1 MHNMTEVKQDE
12 VVLTLDPFKEEV
24 KQEVVAEAKED
35 NSKKKLLDEDVL
47 TEAEKKMVNEF
58 TKQINIE
65 DTNVILQYGA
75 SAQQKMADF
84 SEAALQNVK
93 TKDLDE
99 ISGMLTDLI
108 VELKGFDTDD
118 KEKGLFALFKKQGNK
133 IKALKAKYDDVNDNI
148 TKIVNQLEAHEI
160 TLYKDIATLDEMY
173 NRNLVNFKELTMYI
187 IAGEK
192 KLQEARETTL
202 QQLIDHAQETG
213 LAEDSQKA
221 NDYAE
226 LCTRFEKKLY
236 DLKLTREIS
245 IQMGPQIR
253 LVQGSDTLMV
263 EKIQSTIQNTI
274 PLWKN
279 QMVIALGLNHSMEA
293 MKVQKEV
300 SNMTNELLKS
310 NADKLRVATTETA
323 KESERGIVDIETL
336 QHTNSQLIGTLDDVM
351 KIQREGREKRQ
362 AAEAELLKIENELK
376 QKLLEISR

>member
-1 MHNMTEVKQDE
+1 MTEVKQDE

>member
-1 MHNMTEVKQDE
+1 MTEVKQDE

-24 KQEVVAEAKED
+24 KQEVVAEVKED

-160 TLYKDIATLDEMY
+160 VLYKDIATLDEMY

>member
-24 KQEVVAEAKED
+24 KQEVVAEVKED

-336 QHTNSQLIGTLDDVM
+336 QHTNTQLIGTLDDVM

>member
-24 KQEVVAEAKED
+24 KQEVVAEVKED

-47 TEAEKKMVNEF
+47 SEAEKKMVNEF

-323 KESERGIVDIETL
+323 RESERGIVDIETL

>member
-1 MHNMTEVKQDE
+1 MTEVKQDE
-12 VVLTLDPFKEEV
+12 VVLTLDPFKEET
-24 KQEVVAEAKED
+24 KQEVAAEEKAEET
-35 NSKKKLLDEDVL
+35 KKKLLDEDVL
-47 TEAEKKMVNEF
+47 SEAEKKMVDEF

-118 KEKGLFALFKKQGNK
+118 KDKGLFALFKKQGNK
-133 IKALKAKYDDVNDNI
+133 VKALKAKYDDVNDNI
-148 TKIVNQLEAHEI
+148 NKIVNQLEAHEI

-202 QQLIDHAQETG
+202 QELINHAQETG

-323 KESERGIVDIETL
+323 RESERGIVDIETL
-336 QHTNSQLIGTLDDVM
+336 QHTNTQLIGTLDDVM

-362 AAEAELLKIENELK
+362 AAEAELYRIENELK
-376 QKLLEISR
+376 NKLLEISR

>member
-1 MHNMTEVKQDE
+1 MTEVKQDE

-24 KQEVVAEAKED
+24 KQEVVAEVKED

-336 QHTNSQLIGTLDDVM
+336 QHTNTQLIGTLDDVM

>member
-24 KQEVVAEAKED
+24 KQEVVAEVKED

-293 MKVQKEV
+293 MKVQKGV

-336 QHTNSQLIGTLDDVM
+336 QHTNTQLIGTLDDVM

>member
-24 KQEVVAEAKED
+24 KQEVVPEVKED

-336 QHTNSQLIGTLDDVM
+336 QHTNTQLIGTLDDVM

>member
-1 MHNMTEVKQDE
+1 MTEVKQDE

-24 KQEVVAEAKED
+24 KQEVVPEVKED

-279 QMVIALGLNHSMEA
+279 QMGIALGLNHSMEA

-336 QHTNSQLIGTLDDVM
+336 QHTNTQLIGTLDDVM

>member
-1 MHNMTEVKQDE
+1 MTEVKQDE

-24 KQEVVAEAKED
+24 KQEVVAEVKDD
-35 NSKKKLLDEDVL
+35 NGKKKLLDEDVL

-336 QHTNSQLIGTLDDVM
+336 QHTNTQLIGTLDDVM

>member
-1 MHNMTEVKQDE
+1 MTEVKQDE
-12 VVLTLDPFKEEV
+12 VVLTLDPFKEET
-24 KQEVVAEAKED
+24 KQEVVAEEKAEET
-35 NSKKKLLDEDVL
+35 KKKLLDEDVL
-47 TEAEKKMVNEF
+47 SEAEKKMVDEF

-118 KEKGLFALFKKQGNK
+118 KDKGLFALFKKQGNK
-133 IKALKAKYDDVNDNI
+133 VKALKAKYDDVNDNI
-148 TKIVNQLEAHEI
+148 NKIVNQLEAHEI

-202 QQLIDHAQETG
+202 QELINHAQETG

-323 KESERGIVDIETL
+323 RESERGIVDIETL
-336 QHTNSQLIGTLDDVM
+336 QHTNTQLIGTLDDVM

-362 AAEAELLKIENELK
+362 AAEAELYRIENELK
-376 QKLLEISR
+376 NKLLEISR

>member
-1 MHNMTEVKQDE
+1 MTEVKQDE
-12 VVLTLDPFKEEV
+12 VVLTLDPFKEET
-24 KQEVVAEAKED
+24 KQEVVAEAKKEEET
-35 NSKKKLLDEDVL
+35 KKKLLDEDVL
-47 TEAEKKMVNEF
+47 SEAEKKMVDEF

-118 KEKGLFALFKKQGNK
+118 KDKGLFALFKKQGNK
-133 IKALKAKYDDVNDNI
+133 VKALKAKYDDVNDNI
-148 TKIVNQLEAHEI
+148 NKIVNQLEAHEI

-202 QQLIDHAQETG
+202 QELINHAQETG

-323 KESERGIVDIETL
+323 RESERGIVDIETL
-336 QHTNSQLIGTLDDVM
+336 QHTNTQLIGTLDDVM

-362 AAEAELLKIENELK
+362 AAEAELYRIENELK
-376 QKLLEISR
+376 NKLLEISR

>member
-1 MHNMTEVKQDE
+1 MTEVKQDE
-12 VVLTLDPFKEEV
+12 VVLTLDPFKEET
-24 KQEVVAEAKED
+24 KQEVAAEAKAEET
-35 NSKKKLLDEDVL
+35 KKKLLDEDVL
-47 TEAEKKMVNEF
+47 SEAEKKMVDEF

-118 KEKGLFALFKKQGNK
+118 KDKGLFALFKKQGNK
-133 IKALKAKYDDVNDNI
+133 VKALKAKYDDVNDNI
-148 TKIVNQLEAHEI
+148 NKIVNQLEAHEI

-202 QQLIDHAQETG
+202 QELINHAQETG

-323 KESERGIVDIETL
+323 RESERGIVDIETL
-336 QHTNSQLIGTLDDVM
+336 QHTNTQLIGTLDDVM

-362 AAEAELLKIENELK
+362 AAEAELYRIENELK
-376 QKLLEISR
+376 NKLLEISR